1 MLLRKRKKKKKK
13 KKRKVLDG
21 KWMHFMLNPYKSDT
35 LSSSDHF
42 SPMLVAYVDELY
54 TFMLDTNNS
63 VNQKGER
70 QAKNS

>member
-1 MLLRKRKKKKKK
+1 
-13 KKRKVLDG
+13 
-21 KWMHFMLNPYKSDT
+21 MHFMLNPYKSYT

-70 QAKNS
+70 QAKNSWIEIDSFCMNYETK